1 MKSRNLCFLI
11 LFPARNRWHKDIPE
25 MTWQDDVPYTHIYI
39 CNYIYIIYI
48 LYIFIYVYIPRDSWS
63 LLLGPFWKGRFFGL
77 CCRKVLV
84 LAAVFFPKL
93 LHSCVFAA
101 LSMDFCCDGSALTLS
116 VSSSVLSELLG
127 KCLGCDG
134 YPRNTQDMNAMVITF
149 AHHAC
154 VLRTHTSLCV
164 VWSLA
169 FTCLDLP
176 SSI

>member
-1 MKSRNLCFLI
+1 M
-11 LFPARNRWHKDIPE
+11 
-25 MTWQDDVPYTHIYI
+25 
-39 CNYIYIIYI
+39 YIY
-48 LYIFIYVYIPRDSWS
+48 LETPGVFCLVLFEKDVFLS
-63 LLLGPFWKGRFFGL
+63 LLQKGAGSR
-77 CCRKVLV
+77 RS
-84 LAAVFFPKL
+84 VFFSKL

-164 VWSLA
+164 V
-169 FTCLDLP
+169 
-176 SSI
+176 

>member
-1 MKSRNLCFLI
+1 
-11 LFPARNRWHKDIPE
+11 

-39 CNYIYIIYI
+39 YVIIYIYYI
-48 LYIFIYVYIPRDSWS
+48 LYIYLYMYIYLETPGVFCLVLFEKDVFLS
-63 LLLGPFWKGRFFGL
+63 LLQKGAGSR
-77 CCRKVLV
+77 RS
-84 LAAVFFPKL
+84 VFSKL

-164 VWSLA
+164 V
-169 FTCLDLP
+169 
-176 SSI
+176 